1 MRSYKWIEDIKS
13 IAHHLIESLN
23 LLIKQ
28 KRYVAHASL
37 AVGALLGQPE
47 FSILFLEPGKLSE
60 SNVDI
65 GGKNIS

>member
-1 MRSYKWIEDIKS
+1 MLR
-13 IAHHLIESLN
+13 
-23 LLIKQ
+23 
-28 KRYVAHASL
+28 SL

-47 FSILFLEPGKLSE
+47 FSILSLEPGKLSE